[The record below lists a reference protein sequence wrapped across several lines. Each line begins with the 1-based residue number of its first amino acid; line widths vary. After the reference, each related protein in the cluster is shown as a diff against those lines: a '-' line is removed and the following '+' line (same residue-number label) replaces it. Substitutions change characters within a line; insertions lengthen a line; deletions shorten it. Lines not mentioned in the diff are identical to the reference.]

1 MSLNVL
7 LLFGFAL
14 VFSLVITPAIRVA
27 ALRWRLVDLPDHH
40 RKIHSVPV
48 ARIGGAAVFLAYL
61 GACVAAAAISGGTAA
76 SAFRALKPLVPAAL
90 IVFAAGLVDDIA
102 GLKPWHKLAAEI
114 TAGILIVPSG
124 MSVLHGTMLAS
135 HPVVAAVCTVIW
147 LVLCMNAVNLI
158 DGLDGLAAGIALL
171 ASITALCAAMF
182 YGNLALAVATA
193 PLIGVLIGFLVFNFH
208 PASIFLGDSGSL
220 LIGFL
225 LGCCGI
231 LWSRESPAVPGIAAP
246 AIALAVPLTDTTL
259 AIIRRFLRAQPI
271 FSADRSHIHHRL
283 LARGFSQR
291 NAALALYGASAVACL
306 GALILSVAERRWEPL
321 PIAALACGAV
331 IGIRRL
337 GYAELQAAGHV
348 LTQDAF
354 LREVNAQLTVR
365 AFEDRLAAAT
375 TSTDRWAAIQEA
387 SQQFGFHPVHMHFD
401 GQGPAWEGDPLT
413 TSRWALRIPIA
424 ANDWIELEHEA
435 GPVNHASVVV
445 DFAETIE
452 RVFSH
457 RPVAASTQRCTHE
470 YSHH

>member
-1 MSLNVL
+1 MFSNVL
-7 LLFGFAL
+7 VLFAFAL
-14 VFSLVITPAIRVA
+14 ALSLAITPAVRVA
-27 ALRWRLVDLPDHH
+27 ALRWRLVDLPDQH

-48 ARIGGAAVFLAYL
+48 ARIGGVAVFLAYL
-61 GACVAAAAISGGTAA
+61 GACLAAAAIGGGATS
-76 SAFRALKPLVPAAL
+76 SAFVSMRPFLPAGL
-90 IVFAAGLVDDIA
+90 IVFAAGLMDDVA

-114 TAGILIVPSG
+114 AAGILIVSSG

-135 HPVVAAVCTVIW
+135 HPMIAAVCTVIW

-171 ASITALCAAMF
+171 VSVTALCAALF
-182 YGNLALAVATA
+182 YGNLELAVATA

-231 LWSRESPAVPGIAAP
+231 LWSRESPTVPGIAAP

-259 AIIRRFLRAQPI
+259 AILRRFLRAQPI
-271 FSADRSHIHHRL
+271 FSADRAHIHHRL

-306 GALILSVAERRWEPL
+306 GALILSVVERPWEPL

-331 IGIRRL
+331 IGIQRL
-337 GYAELQAAGHV
+337 GYAELEAAGRV
-348 LTQDAF
+348 LTHDAF
-354 LREVNAQLTVR
+354 LREVNAQLTMR
-365 AFEDRLAAAT
+365 AFKDRLTAART
-375 TSTDRWAAIQEA
+375 PKDRWTAIQEA
-387 SQQFGFHPVHMHFD
+387 SRQFGLHPVQVH
-401 GQGPAWEGDPLT
+401 EGDPLSG
-413 TSRWALRIPIA
+413 SRWALRIPISA
-424 ANDWIELEHEA
+424 KDWIELEHET
-435 GPVNHASVVV
+435 GPVNHSSVLV

-452 RVFSH
+452 RVLSH
-457 RPVAASTQRCTHE
+457 GNEATPTERCIHE
-470 YSHH
+470 YSHD

>member
-1 MSLNVL
+1 MFPHLL
-7 LLFGFAL
+7 LLFAFAL
-14 VFSLVITPAIRVA
+14 ALSLGITPAVRIA
-27 ALRWRLVDLPDHH
+27 ALRWGLVDLPDHR

-61 GACVAAAAISGGTAA
+61 GACLAAATISGGAMT
-76 SAFRALKPLVPAAL
+76 SAFEDLRPFVPAAV
-90 IVFAAGLVDDIA
+90 IVLAAGLVDDIA

-114 TAGILIVPSG
+114 AAGLLIVPSG
-124 MSVLHGTMLAS
+124 MSVLQGTLLAS
-135 HPVVAAVCTVIW
+135 HPVIAALCTVIW

-171 ASITALCAAMF
+171 ASVTALCAALF
-182 YGNLALAVATA
+182 YRNLELAVATA

-271 FSADRSHIHHRL
+271 FSADRAHIHHRL
-283 LARGFSQR
+283 LACGFSQR
-291 NAALALYGASAVACL
+291 NATLALYGASAVACL

-321 PIAALACGAV
+321 PIAALVCGAV

-337 GYAELQAAGHV
+337 GYAELEAAGHL
-348 LTQDAF
+348 LTLNAF
-354 LREVNAQLTVR
+354 LREVKARLTLR
-365 AFEDRLAAAT
+365 AFEDRLAAAR
-375 TSTDRWAAIQEA
+375 TSADRWAAIQEG
-387 SQQFGFHPVHMHFD
+387 SRQFGFHAIHM
-401 GQGPAWEGDPLT
+401 QGDVASS
-413 TSRWALRIPIA
+413 SRWSLRIAIS
-424 ANDWIELEHEA
+424 ANDWIEMEHET
-435 GPVNHASVVV
+435 GPVNHSSAVV
-445 DFAETIE
+445 DFAEAIE
-452 RVFSH
+452 RVLSH
-457 RPVAASTQRCTHE
+457 EYETTPTESRSHE
-470 YSHH
+470 YSHD